1 VAAVKAE
8 SRREALRII
17 GAVGSTCAFPFGAD
31 QLYGQQAGH
40 APGGRFFD
48 AAQMETLAKL
58 TDLIIPPTETAGA
71 ARSGVPEY
79 IDRVVSVEKEH
90 QIVFRDGLAWLDR
103 QATSAHGKVFRD
115 LDEEQQIAMLTPL
128 CEAADSNQ
136 LKKPGARF
144 FRSLKSMTADGYY
157 TSRTGLVDELG
168 YKGNM
173 AMAGFPSCEVKEH

>member
-1 VAAVKAE
+1 
-8 SRREALRII
+8 
-17 GAVGSTCAFPFGAD
+17 
-31 QLYGQQAGH
+31 
-40 APGGRFFD
+40 
-48 AAQMETLAKL
+48 M
-58 TDLIIPPTETAGA
+58 
-71 ARSGVPEY
+71 
-79 IDRVVSVEKEH
+79 SVEKEH

-168 YKGNM
+168 YKVNM
-173 AMAGFPSCEVKEH
+173 AMADANTRRVPKRSAIQPLMGMNTARLRM